1 MLDLNFFKRL
11 ASYSNNHWKCK
22 MTEEELHDSSM
33 EMFQEFT
40 RSKRRGKLS
49 EDMTVLVQN
58 LKEDS
63 ENGGT
68 ESQELLGME
77 LYLEAKKSVR
87 NMRNQHCLQ
96 LVKS

>member
-1 MLDLNFFKRL
+1 MLDLSFFKKL
-11 ASYSNNHWKCK
+11 ASYSNDHWRCK
-22 MTEEELHDSSM
+22 MTEEELNNSSI

-49 EDMTVLVQN
+49 EDMTILIQN

-68 ESQELLGME
+68 ESKELLDLILKE
-77 LYLEAKKSVR
+77 FEV
-87 NMRNQHCLQ
+87 
-96 LVKS
+96 V

>member
-1 MLDLNFFKRL
+1 MLDLSFFKRL

-22 MTEEELHDSSM
+22 MTEEELNESSL
-33 EMFQEFT
+33 EMSQEFT

-49 EDMTVLVQN
+49 EDMTVLIQN

-68 ESQELLGME
+68 ESQELLGIILKE
-77 LYLEAKKSVR
+77 FEV
-87 NMRNQHCLQ
+87 
-96 LVKS
+96 V

>member
-1 MLDLNFFKRL
+1 MLDLSFFKRL

-22 MTEEELHDSSM
+22 MTEEELNESSL

-49 EDMTVLVQN
+49 EDMTVLIQN

-68 ESQELLGME
+68 ESQELLDLILKE
-77 LYLEAKKSVR
+77 FEVI
-87 NMRNQHCLQ
+87 
-96 LVKS
+96 

>member
-1 MLDLNFFKRL
+1 MLDLSFFKRL

-22 MTEEELHDSSM
+22 MTEEELNESSL

-49 EDMTVLVQN
+49 EDMTVLIQN

-68 ESQELLGME
+68 ESQEVLDLILKE
-77 LYLEAKKSVR
+77 FEVI
-87 NMRNQHCLQ
+87 
-96 LVKS
+96 

>member
-1 MLDLNFFKRL
+1 MLDLSFFKKL

-22 MTEEELHDSSM
+22 MTEEELNESSL

-49 EDMTVLVQN
+49 EDMTVLIQN

-68 ESQELLGME
+68 ESQELLDLILKEFG
-77 LYLEAKKSVR
+77 VI
-87 NMRNQHCLQ
+87 
-96 LVKS
+96 

>member
-1 MLDLNFFKRL
+1 M
-11 ASYSNNHWKCK
+11 S
-22 MTEEELHDSSM
+22 EEELHDSSM

-68 ESQELLGME
+68 ESQELLSLILKE
-77 LYLEAKKSVR
+77 FEV
-87 NMRNQHCLQ
+87 
-96 LVKS
+96 V

>member
-1 MLDLNFFKRL
+1 MLDLSFFKKL
-11 ASYSNNHWKCK
+11 ALYSNNHWKCK
-22 MTEEELHDSSM
+22 MTEQELSNSSM

-63 ENGGT
+63 ENGGV
-68 ESQELLGME
+68 EAKELLDIIFKE
-77 LYLEAKKSVR
+77 FEV
-87 NMRNQHCLQ
+87 
-96 LVKS
+96 V

>member
-1 MLDLNFFKRL
+1 MLDLSFFKRL

-22 MTEEELHDSSM
+22 MTEEELNESSL

-49 EDMTVLVQN
+49 EDMTILIQN

-68 ESQELLGME
+68 ESQELLDLILKE
-77 LYLEAKKSVR
+77 FEV
-87 NMRNQHCLQ
+87 
-96 LVKS
+96 V

>member
-1 MLDLNFFKRL
+1 MLDLSFFKRL
-11 ASYSNNHWKCK
+11 ASYSNNHWRCK
-22 MTEEELHDSSM
+22 MTEQELNNSSM

-49 EDMTVLVQN
+49 EDMIVLIQN

-68 ESQELLGME
+68 ESKELLDLILKE
-77 LYLEAKKSVR
+77 FEV
-87 NMRNQHCLQ
+87 
-96 LVKS
+96 V

>member
-1 MLDLNFFKRL
+1 MLDLSFFKKL
-11 ASYSNNHWKCK
+11 ASYSNDHWKCK
-22 MTEEELHDSSM
+22 MTEEELNESSL

-49 EDMTVLVQN
+49 EDMTVLIQN

-68 ESQELLGME
+68 E
-77 LYLEAKKSVR
+77 AKEILSLILKEFEV
-87 NMRNQHCLQ
+87 
-96 LVKS
+96 V

>member
-1 MLDLNFFKRL
+1 MLDLNFFKKL
-11 ASYSNNHWKCK
+11 ASYSNDHWRCK
-22 MTEEELHDSSM
+22 MTEEELNESSL

-49 EDMTVLVQN
+49 EDMTVLIQN

-68 ESQELLGME
+68 ESKELLNLILKE
-77 LYLEAKKSVR
+77 FEVI
-87 NMRNQHCLQ
+87 
-96 LVKS
+96 

>member
-1 MLDLNFFKRL
+1 MLDLNFFKKL
-11 ASYSNNHWKCK
+11 ALYSNNHWKCK
-22 MTEEELHDSSM
+22 MTEEELNNSSM
-33 EMFQEFT
+33 EIFQELT

-68 ESQELLGME
+68 ESKELLDLILKE
-77 LYLEAKKSVR
+77 FEV
-87 NMRNQHCLQ
+87 
-96 LVKS
+96 V

>member
-1 MLDLNFFKRL
+1 MLDLSFFKRL

-22 MTEEELHDSSM
+22 MTEEELNESSL
-33 EMFQEFT
+33 EMFQEFM

-49 EDMTVLVQN
+49 EDMTVLIQN

-68 ESQELLGME
+68 ESQELLDLILKE
-77 LYLEAKKSVR
+77 FEVI
-87 NMRNQHCLQ
+87 
-96 LVKS
+96 

>member
-11 ASYSNNHWKCK
+11 ALYSNDHWRCK
-22 MTEEELHDSSM
+22 MTEQELNNSSM

-49 EDMTVLVQN
+49 EDMTILIQN

-68 ESQELLGME
+68 ESQKLLDLIIKE
-77 LYLEAKKSVR
+77 FEV
-87 NMRNQHCLQ
+87 
-96 LVKS
+96 V

>member
-11 ASYSNNHWKCK
+11 ALYSNNHWKCK
-22 MTEEELHDSSM
+22 MTGEELNESSM

-49 EDMTVLVQN
+49 EDMTILIQN

-68 ESQELLGME
+68 ESKELLDLILKE
-77 LYLEAKKSVR
+77 FEV
-87 NMRNQHCLQ
+87 
-96 LVKS
+96 V

>member
-1 MLDLNFFKRL
+1 MLDLSFFKRL
-11 ASYSNNHWKCK
+11 ASYSNDHWRCK
-22 MTEEELHDSSM
+22 MTEQELHDSSM

-49 EDMTVLVQN
+49 EDMTVLIQN

-68 ESQELLGME
+68 E
-77 LYLEAKKSVR
+77 AKEILSLILKEFEV
-87 NMRNQHCLQ
+87 
-96 LVKS
+96 V

>member
-1 MLDLNFFKRL
+1 MLDLSFFKKL

-22 MTEEELHDSSM
+22 MTEEELNESSL

-49 EDMTVLVQN
+49 EDMTVLIQN

-68 ESQELLGME
+68 ESQELLDLILKE
-77 LYLEAKKSVR
+77 FEVI
-87 NMRNQHCLQ
+87 
-96 LVKS
+96 

>member
-1 MLDLNFFKRL
+1 MLDLSFFKRL

-22 MTEEELHDSSM
+22 MTEEELNESSL

-49 EDMTVLVQN
+49 EDMTVLIQN

-68 ESQELLGME
+68 ESQELLDLILKE
-77 LYLEAKKSVR
+77 FEV
-87 NMRNQHCLQ
+87 
-96 LVKS
+96 V

>member
-1 MLDLNFFKRL
+1 MLDLSFFKKL
-11 ASYSNNHWKCK
+11 TSYSNNHWRCK
-22 MTEEELHDSSM
+22 MSEQELHDSSI

-49 EDMTVLVQN
+49 EDMTVLIQN

-68 ESQELLGME
+68 EAKELLNLIIKE
-77 LYLEAKKSVR
+77 FEV
-87 NMRNQHCLQ
+87 
-96 LVKS
+96 V

>member
-1 MLDLNFFKRL
+1 MLDLSFFKRL

-22 MTEEELHDSSM
+22 MTEQELNNSSM

-49 EDMTVLVQN
+49 EDMTILIQN

-68 ESQELLGME
+68 ESQELLDLILKE
-77 LYLEAKKSVR
+77 FEVI
-87 NMRNQHCLQ
+87 
-96 LVKS
+96 

>member
-1 MLDLNFFKRL
+1 MLDLNFFKKL

-22 MTEEELHDSSM
+22 MTEEELNESSL

-49 EDMTVLVQN
+49 EDMTVLIQN

-68 ESQELLGME
+68 ESQELLDLILKE
-77 LYLEAKKSVR
+77 FEVI
-87 NMRNQHCLQ
+87 
-96 LVKS
+96 

>member
-1 MLDLNFFKRL
+1 
-11 ASYSNNHWKCK
+11 
-22 MTEEELHDSSM
+22 MTEEELNNSSI

-49 EDMTVLVQN
+49 EDMTVLIQN

-68 ESQELLGME
+68 ESQELLDLILKE
-77 LYLEAKKSVR
+77 FEVI
-87 NMRNQHCLQ
+87 
-96 LVKS
+96 